1 MPSYPSSVPSNVFD
15 DFICFYYIFLYHFSV
30 FSFYLMHSRS
40 RSGCLAGSSP
50 ALSVCVPDRCRCDFS
65 TRSDDFYFYLVY
77 RFFVSL
83 ISLSYLNNALFIT
96 SLIITGSS
104 VNMAF
109 TSVCTSSGV
118 RVIAVNKQSS
128 INHHLNK
135 KKKISRISHHETS
148 SSIPDATWLIRLVEH
163 RRRRYW
169 SKFQWCRR
177 PGFSA
182 IRSC

>member
-1 MPSYPSSVPSNVFD
+1 MIPMPSYSSSVPSNVLD
-15 DFICFYYIFLYHFSV
+15 YFICFYYIFLYHFSV

-96 SLIITGSS
+96 SLIITGPS
-104 VNMAF
+104 VNTAF

-128 INHHLNK
+128 INLHLNK
-135 KKKISRISHHETS
+135 KKK
-148 SSIPDATWLIRLVEH
+148 
-163 RRRRYW
+163 
-169 SKFQWCRR
+169 KKKCR
-177 PGFSA
+177 PP
-182 IRSC
+182 I